1 MIRLS
6 YLLLAACLVG
16 CSSGQLTNPPPT
28 SAIATPAKWAFL
40 HPSPVTEV
48 INTTDHYFS
57 ASVQGDLESVLTHA
71 VAGAVDAGWTEV
83 SRNDVLNAKFVDL
96 TLDDGALLV
105 ITVTPEGTSIN
116 LSANLVDPEK

>member
-1 MIRLS
+1 M
-6 YLLLAACLVG
+6 
-16 CSSGQLTNPPPT
+16 
-28 SAIATPAKWAFL
+28 
-40 HPSPVTEV
+40 TEV